1 MLQNN
6 PKIEQRSGSKF
17 LSGWYVTLISGHLC
31 NAGANTNAIV
41 AVTVAFCIRTSC
53 STSCSLLLI
62 ASATS
67 WAAKLA
73 KISCTQLAVK
83 FHSLSNTVLRYKTRQ
98 DKTKLYNASHN
109 EQIKKTSFHMAK
121 LHHATKEN
129 SGIDN
134 FTRADNARFQFP

>member
-1 MLQNN
+1 MIKITSN
-6 PKIEQRSGSKF
+6 PENTVRHTFINKLGRGFFAKQSKNRAAQRIYFFF
-17 LSGWYVTLISGHLC
+17 LISGWYVTLISGHLC

-83 FHSLSNTVLRYKTRQ
+83 FHSLNNTVQ
-98 DKTKLYNASHN
+98 DKTRHN
-109 EQIKKTSFHMAK
+109 YIMHRIMNKYK
-121 LHHATKEN
+121 
-129 SGIDN
+129 I
-134 FTRADNARFQFP
+134 